1 MRSDGE
7 GRENVMSEEEMRAEL
22 DRLEKA
28 RQDGAVLIALF
39 LAEAGG
45 VVHVTDAKLRAV
57 DGKALLR
64 DVHPDGSMTFRLT
77 DVPGLAAV

>member
-1 MRSDGE
+1 MRTYSE
-7 GRENVMSEEEMRAEL
+7 GRENVMDLEAMQAEL

-45 VVHVTDAKLRAV
+45 VVHVTDSKLQAV
-57 DGKALLR
+57 NGKALLR
-64 DVHPDGSMTFRLT
+64 DVHLDGSMTFRLT
-77 DVPGLAAV
+77 DAPGLAAV